1 MQLCTSL
8 AIRYLYCISSRCYVF
23 VQEAIK
29 DFEFEFEFEFG
40 FRRPRLFHAPTCT
53 ASRGCLVLSIRTT
66 QRTPELSMCIPQRC
80 VNFA

>member
-29 DFEFEFEFEFG
+29 DFEFEFEFVF
-40 FRRPRLFHAPTCT
+40 
-53 ASRGCLVLSIRTT
+53 VTT
-66 QRTPELSMCIPQRC
+66 VFCDGLEGEVISYHWRYIL
-80 VNFA
+80 

>member
-29 DFEFEFEFEFG
+29 DFEFEFEFEICYAEG
-40 FRRPRLFHAPTCT
+40 
-53 ASRGCLVLSIRTT
+53 LVYQNEI
-66 QRTPELSMCIPQRC
+66 PVELTSSSGTNYGLHEHEDFDQYDSYSQYHPI
-80 VNFA
+80 